1 MDGDSKG
8 EFGMNACYVD
18 AEIWTRHNAERRKL
32 RQDIA
37 SHKKG
42 KNIAEFAAKY
52 PSCRQTIS
60 I

>member
-37 SHKKG
+37 SHKK
-42 KNIAEFAAKY
+42 KARILLNLLQNIHHVVK
-52 PSCRQTIS
+52 Q
-60 I
+60 

>member
-1 MDGDSKG
+1 
-8 EFGMNACYVD
+8 MNACYVD
-18 AEIWTRHNAERRKL
+18 AEYGQGTMQKGGNSGKILLVT
-32 RQDIA
+32 
-37 SHKKG
+37 KKG